1 MIEVKVTIYTCSGVE
16 NVVSADVEKLGL
28 GRYELEWC
36 DLPALKALCLT
47 SAQEHYLRRRCEEA
61 YDVIEREREDLGIA
75 DLLADVASITSHDRD
90 TRLLSDGPL
99 FDRLEVARY

>member
-1 MIEVKVTIYTCSGVE
+1 MIEVKVTIRTCAGVPHD
-16 NVVSADVEKLGL
+16 VCADVEKLGP

-36 DLPALKALCLT
+36 DLPALRSLCLT

-75 DLLADVASITSHDRD
+75 DLLSDVASITNSDRD
-90 TRLLSDGPL
+90 SRQLSW
-99 FDRLEVARY
+99 EVSGF

>member
-1 MIEVKVTIYTCSGVE
+1 VIEVKVTIRTCAGVPHD
-16 NVVSADVEKLGL
+16 VSADVEKLGP

-36 DLPALKALCLT
+36 DRAVLRALCLT

-75 DLLADVASITSHDRD
+75 DLLADCASITNSDRD
-90 TRLLSDGPL
+90 HRQLSW
-99 FDRLEVARY
+99 EVAGF